1 MKVGYLVTGRLKS
14 TRLPRKLIIE
24 VKDKPV
30 IVYMLDRL
38 KLAKRID
45 QIVICTSDLEQDK
58 PLGDIARENGV
69 ECYFGDPEDVLARLL
84 GAANKYGFDYIL
96 NITADCP
103 LVDPVYADEIVELFL
118 KTDADLI
125 RQFELPHGVFSYG
138 IKVDALRKVVEIKKS
153 QDTEV
158 WGRYFTDT
166 GLFKVIDFDVANPF
180 HRRPGLRLTIDYP
193 EDLEVFKRIV
203 NALYKE
209 REVFSLD
216 QILSFIDD
224 NPEVMGLN
232 KHCSAKYENRFSLQS
247 EIRLK
252 KTRDVSKAVIVGSG
266 SIGQRHIRNLR
277 SLGVDSIVAL
287 RSKKGHHK
295 ILPAELNVIEVEEWE
310 DVSKYKP
317 DIAIISN
324 PTSLHLEAIR
334 KATPLVKGIFIEK
347 PVSDSL
353 KGMEEVLNL
362 LDEKNVVSFVGHNLI
377 FHPIVK
383 ALRDFMASRELGKPI
398 NIQCQVGQWLPDW
411 HPYEDY
417 RKAYYARE
425 DLGGGVSRTLIHE
438 IHLVAELAGSPVEV
452 CSMLAKSDLLEL
464 DVDVVSNVMVRHE
477 SGCVSQIHLDY
488 IQKPSHRSGVITFER
503 GWVTYDFNESRVV
516 AQGQDD
522 QSPNIIW
529 SDKDFDENEMYVE
542 QTKKFIEYVEEGRM
556 KHPFDVLSSL
566 DSLRI
571 VEALFESSE
580 CGKCVEVDNKLKTF
594 F

>member
-14 TRLPRKLIIE
+14 TRLPKKLLIK
-24 VKDKPV
+24 VKGKPV
-30 IVYMLDRL
+30 IGYMLDRL

-69 ECYFGDPEDVLARLL
+69 ECYFGDPDDVLVRLL
-84 GAANKYGFDYIL
+84 GAADKYGFDYIL

-103 LVDPVYADEIVELFL
+103 LVDPFYADAIVDLFL

-125 RQFELPHGVFSYG
+125 RQFELPHGAFSYG
-138 IKVDALRKVVEIKKS
+138 IKVDALRQVVEIKNS
-153 QDTEV
+153 QETEV

-203 NALYKE
+203 NALYKGH
-209 REVFSLD
+209 EVFGLD

-224 NPEVMGLN
+224 NPEVMRLN
-232 KHCSAKYENRFSLQS
+232 KHCSAKYKNRFSLQS
-247 EIRLK
+247 EIKLK
-252 KTRDVSKAVIVGSG
+252 KTRHVSKAVIVGSG

-277 SLGVDSIVAL
+277 SIGVGSIVAL

-334 KATPLVKGIFIEK
+334 KAIPLVKGIFIEK

-353 KGMEEVLNL
+353 EGMEEVLSL
-362 LDEKNVVSFVGHNLI
+362 LNEKKVVSFVGHNLI

-383 ALRDFMASRELGKPI
+383 ALRDFMTSRELGRPI

-411 HPYEDY
+411 HLYEDY
-417 RKAYYARE
+417 RKAYYARK

-438 IHLVAELAGSPVEV
+438 IHLVTELAGPPIEV

-464 DVDVVSNVMVRHE
+464 DVDVISNVMVRHE
-477 SGCVSQIHLDY
+477 SGCVSQVHLDY

-522 QSPNIIW
+522 PSPNIIW
-529 SDKDFDENEMYVE
+529 SDENFDDNEMYLE
-542 QTKKFIEYVEEGRM
+542 QARKFVEYVEEGRM
-556 KHPFDVLSSL
+556 KHPFDALSSL

-580 CGKCVEVDNKLKTF
+580 DGKCVEVENKVKTF